1 MVERRGEPLLAHASR
16 FLAPR
21 VAQLWISANCHTDF
35 YAHYG
40 MVVGDD
46 PRYGSSSGPLA
57 GVASALAVSATPWLA
72 VVPVDVPAL
81 PPDLLPKLADAA
93 LASPGKMAYRTEE
106 SSVGKECVSTCRS
119 RWGLCH

>member
-1 MVERRGEPLLAHASR
+1 MVERRGEPLVAHASR

-57 GVASALAVSATPWLA
+57 GVASGLAVSATPWLA
-72 VVPVDVPAL
+72 VVPVGVPAL
-81 PPDLLPKLADAA
+81 PPAFPIGR
-93 LASPGKMAYRTEE
+93 ASGRE
-106 SSVGKECVSTCRS
+106 SVGQEGEIYGGAV
-119 RWGLCH
+119 

>member
-1 MVERRGEPLLAHASR
+1 MIPRHLLSGLMLAGGQARRLQTAGMPARDKGMVELRGEPLVAHASR

-57 GVASALAVSATPWLA
+57 GVASELAVPATPWLA
-72 VVPVDVPAL
+72 FVPVEVS
-81 PPDLLPKLADAA
+81 ADWQ
-93 LASPGKMAYRTEE
+93 
-106 SSVGKECVSTCRS
+106 SV
-119 RWGLCH
+119 

>member
-1 MVERRGEPLLAHASR
+1 MIPRHFRSGLNRAGGQARRLQTAGMPARDKGMVELRGEPLVAHASR

-57 GVASALAVSATPWLA
+57 GVASALAVRSEEHTSELQSLMRISYA
-72 VVPVDVPAL
+72 VF
-81 PPDLLPKLADAA
+81 
-93 LASPGKMAYRTEE
+93 
-106 SSVGKECVSTCRS
+106 
-119 RWGLCH
+119 